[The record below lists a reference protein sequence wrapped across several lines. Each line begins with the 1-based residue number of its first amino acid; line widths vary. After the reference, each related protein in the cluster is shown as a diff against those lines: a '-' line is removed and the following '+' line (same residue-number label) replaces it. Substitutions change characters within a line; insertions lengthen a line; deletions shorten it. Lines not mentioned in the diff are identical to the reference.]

1 MRTRFAFLV
10 FTLTFFASTMGHS
23 QGPISYF
30 KTQEPSVHY
39 FKMDPHQVKMD
50 ILLSAEG
57 LTASEFR
64 KRHQSVLVINGSFFD
79 VNGKSMGLMIRHG
92 VEANPLRQ
100 NSWPVFLLG
109 GKDAKTPFIITRE
122 EWQKNQKK
130 YGNVQLALQ
139 VGPRLVVDGKIQS
152 FKESLSDKRSAIGI
166 TKDGQ
171 LLIAMSESPLW
182 LKDWATLL
190 SRYCVTALNLDGGGS
205 SQISFH
211 DKGISI
217 NIDGDTPVPNAISV
231 SY

>member
-1 MRTRFAFLV
+1 MKTRSALFIFIQFFLFSKLAF
-10 FTLTFFASTMGHS
+10 S

-30 KTQEPSVHY
+30 KTQQPAVHY
-39 FKMDPHQVKMD
+39 FKMDPRSVKID

-64 KRHQSVLVINGSFFD
+64 KRHQSVLVINGGFFD

-100 NSWPVFLLG
+100 NSWPIFLLG
-109 GKDAKTPFIITRE
+109 GKEAKTPFIVPRE

-139 VGPRLVVDGKIQS
+139 VGPRLVVEGKIQS

-166 TKDGQ
+166 TKEGQ
-171 LLIAMSESPLW
+171 LIIAMSQSPLW

-190 SRYCVTALNLDGGGS
+190 SRYCVNAMNLDGGGS